1 VSCNVKEGETT
12 MSESKEAV
20 RLTHRF
26 SASAERVYDAFL
38 DAEEARKF
46 LFATSTG
53 AIVRCE
59 IDARVGG
66 SFVIVDRRD
75 GEDVLHTGTYQ
86 ELERPRRIVFTLSVP
101 KYSSHASKVTLV
113 LEPLDK
119 GCELTLTQEAKRER
133 ADTRQSAS
141 EGWLGILEV
150 AAEVLVDEAPT
161 CGIGVAQHAKI
172 PEKIGVMFEGLA
184 ETLELHRAMLKRKD
198 PNARREDDVYAE
210 LAARWRN
217 IAQKVR
223 ESAAQMAA
231 QRELPMGTHDES
243 AWSDENLR
251 AFEKFVNAEKQALGL
266 LRVAAERD
274 GKMLAAMKQ
283 PR

>member
-1 VSCNVKEGETT
+1 VSCTVKESENT
-12 MSESKEAV
+12 MSDSKEVV

-38 DAEEARKF
+38 DPEQARKF

-53 AIVRCE
+53 TIVRCE

-66 SFVIVDRRD
+66 SFIIVDRRD
-75 GEDVLHTGTYQ
+75 GEDVLHTGTYR
-86 ELERPRRIVFTLSVP
+86 ELERPRRIVFMLSVP
-101 KYSSHASKVTLV
+101 KYSSDASKVTLV
-113 LEPLDK
+113 LTPLSK
-119 GCELTLTQEAKRER
+119 GCELTLTHEGKTER
-133 ADTRQSAS
+133 ADTRQST

-150 AAEVLVDEAPT
+150 AAEVLVDETPT
-161 CGIGVAQHAKI
+161 CGMGVAQHAKI

-184 ETLELHRAMLKRKD
+184 ATLELHRAMLGRKD

-231 QRELPMGTHDES
+231 QWELPMGPHDES

-251 AFEKFVNAEKQALGL
+251 AFEKFVNAEKEALGL

-274 GKMLAAMKQ
+274 GRMLASMKQ